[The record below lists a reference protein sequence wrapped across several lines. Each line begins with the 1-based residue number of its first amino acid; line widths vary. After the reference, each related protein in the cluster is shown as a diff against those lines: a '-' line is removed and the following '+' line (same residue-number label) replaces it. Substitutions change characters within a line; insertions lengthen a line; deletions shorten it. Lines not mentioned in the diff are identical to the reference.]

1 MSLYA
6 VVSESKVD
14 GRYRLLM
21 PRPLANAAKHFKR
34 RQTNRALFVCH
45 FVSPIRLSTHSF
57 KAATTGFGS
66 ALHNAGLSSTAAIE
80 KRLAAS
86 RLRKF
91 QFHTFATI

>member
-45 FVSPIRLSTHSF
+45 FVSGARAYTSF
-57 KAATTGFGS
+57 DAQ
-66 ALHNAGLSSTAAIE
+66 L
-80 KRLAAS
+80 
-86 RLRKF
+86 
-91 QFHTFATI
+91 